1 MRVIVSTVI
10 TLILWSSTATA
21 AMDCPAAP
29 QSVAKEVVVD
39 TEANVS
45 GLGSLAGGSL
55 KNHTAVTAK
64 NLFEKYPHAD
74 RVTMGTLM
82 LSVYCRQIDASR
94 DLTDENKLDRFQ
106 TVFQEIT
113 KLMTAP
119 Q

>member
-1 MRVIVSTVI
+1 LV
-10 TLILWSSTATA
+10 LWSSTAA
-21 AMDCPAAP
+21 AALDCPKPP
-29 QSVAKEVVVD
+29 QNVAKEVVVD

-74 RVTMGTLM
+74 RLTMGTLM
-82 LSVYCRQIDASR
+82 LSLYCQQVDASR
-94 DLTDENKLDRFQ
+94 DLTDETKLDRFQ

-113 KLMTAP
+113 RLMTAP